1 MEENTNLSQE
11 LANLGMESFTVTE
24 MAVIAAI
31 KQGNKTHQE
40 IEDETTIKGGILKS
54 VLEDLQA
61 RNIITMV
68 PGDPD
73 EYILRVNPEHKQ
85 KKYKFK
91 GSLLLP
97 VSSFHDEQ
105 GQRWVTRGKWYK
117 IDEDTDILNDIEW
130 EEDMSADVEMKS
142 IMKQIS
148 DTKKKNT
155 ERATRAKSIDLGTA
169 PAEIQA
175 LIGKWSNM
183 GEKYKISVINAGAQ
197 ESIVTVSPRIINE
210 AGKEFPF
217 GTQIAI
223 HMSNEAILKGV
234 NEGEYAPSFKIT
246 DFINCAKKICAFKSA
261 PNGDKAEFADIF
273 PKAGKPTKV
282 QTKTYVFSTGACQ
295 NGGKMELADDQ
306 QLINLLKSDYSW
318 FLEVM
323 NITD

>member
-1 MEENTNLSQE
+1 MEETNLSQE

-31 KQGNKTHQE
+31 KQGNKTLQA

-54 VLEDLQA
+54 VIEDLQN
-61 RNIITMV
+61 RNIVTMV

-148 DTKKKNT
+148 DTKKKT
-155 ERATRAKSIDLGTA
+155 AERATRAKSVDLGTA

-175 LIGKWSNM
+175 LIGKWTNM
-183 GEKYKISVINAGAQ
+183 GEKFKISVINAGAS
-197 ESIVTVSPRIINE
+197 ESIATISPRVINE

-217 GTQIAI
+217 GTQVA
-223 HMSNEAILKGV
+223 MLMPNETILKGV
-234 NEGEYAPSFKIT
+234 NEGDYTPAFKISE
-246 DFINCAKKICAFKSA
+246 FINSAKKICAFKSA
-261 PNGDKAEFADIF
+261 PVGDKVEFADIF
-273 PKAGKPTKV
+273 PKAGKPTKI
-282 QTKTYVFSTGACQ
+282 QTKTYIFSSGACQ
-295 NGGKMELADDQ
+295 NGGKMELTDDQ
-306 QLINLLKSDYSW
+306 QLIDFLKADYKW
-318 FLEVM
+318 FLDIM